1 MSGKRLTGLSSEQ
14 MNVYHLKKSV
24 ECSTTLWIKRD
35 ESSLE
40 NASMCIDDVRRKF
53 VDATVTFKNVI
64 KSLEEQKDT
73 NMLQTILSEHV
84 MSAYLRL
91 ALIFCSYELDQKSTE
106 STDNDNLSSEMVF
119 VIEACLR
126 CMDLNNN
133 SDKFV
138 DDFTEGAIFVLGI
151 VIKVFSKNIN
161 YKRMVDDKNI
171 SKFTINILKFSSM
184 YVNTLA
190 SMSKKYSNRKKIYTT
205 FCHNLLDPCLTV
217 LQHLETLQ
225 YIPFLATSYETVIE
239 EFVYALDM
247 LMENSLFFDDKNV
260 EDIATSFMTTVDAY
274 SDEISKKLE
283 PSAEPLPRLLLQS
296 NFLSKINDVPPTK
309 KATKQNKKL
318 KGTDAIPG
326 KDSVV
331 STKIDSFK
339 TSYHGVLLDMITVM
353 CSMKIQRKDSISSSE
368 GTIGC
373 PYGIARLLKVYNKCS
388 TRLLNSQQQENSSEI
403 RNRGIAQNKPS
414 LTLQDRRKHTI
425 RVLQMALKLISAVG
439 NAYQEKL
446 KDYLFKKDSVLDGKQ
461 HVIDEMEQ
469 SLLIELANML
479 LASIRNRKQ
488 LLQYLSI
495 AMDETGGSSMLAT
508 HDTLQPFAEQL
519 HLICNCSLH
528 GICSSFDDF
537 LLLGANEGTET
548 RVAAYQGKM
557 KFVLLEAITAEL
569 DCIRLIAGIDHR
581 AITKINDEVAE
592 NYNSQPKN
600 IQSNV
605 PSLVLQ
611 AIAFTGDIDMKRKK
625 SGALTLES
633 KEYERLRLLY
643 KSKEELL
650 LFVISLF
657 DDLRRMDD
665 FVSEVRSV
673 CQGNALYVQSFISL
687 LGSHSIQDRLA
698 RAFAAISAAQS
709 ESVWSSLVRAPV
721 SPSSSQTFVYFDRSC
736 QRMIVRSLV
745 QATTLNSAPSS
756 GMNSFE
762 GNLQLQVSIS
772 LSTPLPNDTVEAMS
786 ILFSE
791 CVTALQEIENA
802 SMNSIRDVDMDNTSA
817 NSDESDDTCSGVTH
831 DIGTLLLCLSLKLIV
846 LSIYVYIYI
855 EISIHVYIF
864 YISIYFICKS
874 IVVSMLLQL
883 GSAGMVLSKKRKS
896 SAPEMTEDLWI
907 KFRETANATRAL
919 ISVQTPFLTNAALDK
934 G

>member
-1 MSGKRLTGLSSEQ
+1 MSSMSGKRLTGLSSEQ

-40 NASMCIDDVRRKF
+40 NASIGIDDVRRKF
-53 VDATVTFKNVI
+53 TDATVTFKNVI
-64 KSLEEQKDT
+64 KSLEEQKDA

-91 ALIFCSYELDQKSTE
+91 ALIFCSYELHQKTSE
-106 STDNDNLSSEMVF
+106 NTDNDNLSSEMVF

-133 SDKFV
+133 SDKLV

-151 VIKVFSKNIN
+151 VIKIFSKNTTS
-161 YKRMVDDKNI
+161 KRIADDTII

-190 SMSKKYSNRKKIYTT
+190 LMSRKYSNRKKIYTT
-205 FCHNLLDPCLTV
+205 FCHNLLDPCLTA
-217 LQHLETLQ
+217 LQHLKTLQ
-225 YIPFLATSYETVIE
+225 HIPFLAASYETVIE

-260 EDIATSFMTTVDAY
+260 EDIASSFITTVDAY

-296 NFLSKINDVPPTK
+296 NFLSKISNVPPTK
-309 KATKQNKKL
+309 KATKQNKKF

-326 KDSVV
+326 KDPALSAKTD
-331 STKIDSFK
+331 STNFK

-353 CSMKIQRKDSISSSE
+353 CSMKIQSKDSISSSG
-368 GTIGC
+368 GTVGC

-388 TRLLNSQQQENSSEI
+388 TRLLNSQQQENSIEI

-414 LTLQDRRKHTI
+414 FTLQERRKHTI

-446 KDYLFKKDSVLDGKQ
+446 KDYLCKKDSVLDGEQ
-461 HVIDEMEQ
+461 HVIDDMEQ

-495 AMDETGGSSMLAT
+495 AMDETGGSSMLGT
-508 HDTLQPFAEQL
+508 HDTLQPFAKQL
-519 HLICNCSLH
+519 QIICNCSLH

-537 LLLGANEGTET
+537 LLLRANEGTET
-548 RVAAYQGKM
+548 RVAAYQGEM
-557 KFVLLEAITAEL
+557 KFTLLEAITAEL
-569 DCIRLIAGIDHR
+569 DCVRLIAGIDHR
-581 AITKINDEVAE
+581 AITNTNNELSE
-592 NYNSQPKN
+592 SYESQPK
-600 IQSNV
+600 IVQLNV

-611 AIAFTGDIDMKRKK
+611 AIAFTGDIDRKRKK
-625 SGALTLES
+625 TSAFKLEF
-633 KEYERLRLLY
+633 KECERLRLLY
-643 KSKEELL
+643 RSKEELL

-665 FVSEVRSV
+665 FVSQVRSV
-673 CQGNALYVQSFISL
+673 CQGNALYIQSFISL

-756 GMNSFE
+756 GLNSFE
-762 GNLQLQVSIS
+762 GNLQLQVLIS
-772 LSTPLPNDTVEAMS
+772 LSIPLPNGTVEAMS

-791 CVTALQEIENA
+791 CVTTLQEIEIT
-802 SMNSIRDVDMDNTSA
+802 SKNSVRDVDMDNTST
-817 NSDESDDTCSGVTH
+817 NSNESDDSCSGVTH
-831 DIGTLLLCLSLKLIV
+831 DIGTLLLCLSLRLIMI
-846 LSIYVYIYI
+846 SMYEYIY
-855 EISIHVYIF
+855 
-864 YISIYFICKS
+864 
-874 IVVSMLLQL
+874 
-883 GSAGMVLSKKRKS
+883 
-896 SAPEMTEDLWI
+896 
-907 KFRETANATRAL
+907 
-919 ISVQTPFLTNAALDK
+919 
-934 G
+934 